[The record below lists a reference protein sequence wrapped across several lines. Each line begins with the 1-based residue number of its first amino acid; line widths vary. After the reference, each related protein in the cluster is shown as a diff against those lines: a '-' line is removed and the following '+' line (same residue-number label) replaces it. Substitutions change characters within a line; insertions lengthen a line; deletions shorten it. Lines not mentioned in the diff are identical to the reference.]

1 MLANSK
7 KRWAGTRGESVRW
20 GCHQRPFCSL
30 FFPHMACSLDRILGT
45 CLGTAVGDALGMP
58 IEGISHQNVRTY
70 YKGIKEFRA
79 DEQRKDLDAGQ
90 WTDDTQMTFALVRA
104 MSGTPNPADWPSRAA
119 EQYVALRDEARRW
132 GPTTSAAV
140 EKLADGAP
148 PEEAGSA
155 EQATNGAAMR
165 AAPLGAWWVCTD
177 ASIKEAWEVI
187 EPVLT
192 ITHQHPAA
200 VAAGFGQAFAVQ
212 HALASG
218 VKSFDA
224 ATFWIEL
231 VEAVQFA
238 EAQQARDDAEMDD
251 RVSERLVRLRTHL
264 DEFPL
269 DLRDLCGGAGA
280 FADEAWPYACA
291 MFARRPH
298 LLENTLLSSINVG
311 GDADTHGAIL
321 GALLGALHGWSAFPE
336 EWHDGLEARA
346 RLEEEATVLAESVG
360 AV

>member
-1 MLANSK
+1 M
-7 KRWAGTRGESVRW
+7 
-20 GCHQRPFCSL
+20 
-30 FFPHMACSLDRILGT
+30 
-45 CLGTAVGDALGMP
+45 
-58 IEGISHQNVRTY
+58 
-70 YKGIKEFRA
+70 
-79 DEQRKDLDAGQ
+79 
-90 WTDDTQMTFALVRA
+90 
-104 MSGTPNPADWPSRAA
+104 
-119 EQYVALRDEARRW
+119 
-132 GPTTSAAV
+132 
-140 EKLADGAP
+140 
-148 PEEAGSA
+148 
-155 EQATNGAAMR
+155 
-165 AAPLGAWWVCTD
+165 
-177 ASIKEAWEVI
+177 
-187 EPVLT
+187 
-192 ITHQHPAA
+192 
-200 VAAGFGQAFAVQ
+200 Q
-212 HALASG
+212 HALASS
-218 VKSFDA
+218 VETFDSA
-224 ATFWIEL
+224 AFWTEL

-238 EAQQARDDAEMDD
+238 EAQQARDDAETDD
-251 RVSERLVRLRTHL
+251 RVSERLVRLHTHL

>member
-1 MLANSK
+1 
-7 KRWAGTRGESVRW
+7 
-20 GCHQRPFCSL
+20 
-30 FFPHMACSLDRILGT
+30 MACSPDRILGT

-104 MSGTPNPADWPSRAA
+104 MSGTPDPADWPRRAS

-140 EKLADGAP
+140 ENLAEGAP

-165 AAPLGAWWVCTD
+165 AAPLGVWWRCTEASTQDAWT
-177 ASIKEAWEVI
+177 AIQ
-187 EPVLT
+187 PVLS
-192 ITHQHPAA
+192 ITHRHPAA
-200 VAAGFGQAFAVQ
+200 VAAGFGQAFAVK
-212 HALASG
+212 HALGSS
-218 VKSFDA
+218 VESFDP
-224 ATFWIEL
+224 TEFWQRL
-231 VEAVQFA
+231 TEAVQFA
-238 EAQQARDDAEMDD
+238 EAQLPDDEDDVDD
-251 RVSERLVRLRTHL
+251 RVSERLVRLRAHL

-321 GALLGALHGWSAFPE
+321 GALLGALHGWSAFPK
-336 EWHDGLEARA
+336 EWHDGLEARS
-346 RLEEEATVLAESVG
+346 RLEEEATVFAESVG

>member
-1 MLANSK
+1 MTS
-7 KRWAGTRGESVRW
+7 RSVFRS
-20 GCHQRPFCSL
+20 RISR
-30 FFPHMACSLDRILGT
+30 FPTFLHMACSLDRILGT

-104 MSGTPNPADWPSRAA
+104 MSGAPSPADWPSRVG
-119 EQYVALRDEARRW
+119 EQYVALRDHARRW

-140 EKLADGAP
+140 DKLAEGVP

-155 EQATNGAAMR
+155 DKATNGAAMR
-165 AAPLGAWWVCTD
+165 AAPLGIWWACTEASMEDAWT
-177 ASIKEAWEVI
+177 AI
-187 EPVLT
+187 EPVLSV
-192 ITHQHPAA
+192 THRHPAA
-200 VAAGFGQAFAVQ
+200 ITAGFGQAFAVK
-212 HALASG
+212 HVLGTS
-218 VKSFDA
+218 VESFDA
-224 ATFWIEL
+224 TQFWQRLTET
-231 VEAVQFA
+231 VQFA
-238 EAQQARDDAEMDD
+238 EERQARDAEKSDD
-251 RVSERLVRLRTHL
+251 RVSDRLVRLRAHL

-269 DLRDLCGGAGA
+269 DLRDLCNGAGA

-346 RLEEEATVLAESVG
+346 RLEEEATVFATSVG